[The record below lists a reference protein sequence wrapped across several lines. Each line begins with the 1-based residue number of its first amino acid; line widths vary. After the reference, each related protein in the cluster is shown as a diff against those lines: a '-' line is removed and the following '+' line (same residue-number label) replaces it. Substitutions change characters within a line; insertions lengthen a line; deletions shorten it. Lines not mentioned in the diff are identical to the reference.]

1 MPVEPTKAICEGRSS
16 SSFDSGANEL
26 ALKECS
32 GLQGLR
38 NPLSGEQGAG
48 SALEFPATFPV
59 LDDSETVGEW
69 LASLD
74 YRAQR
79 GRHAHAPSQPRQTWV
94 NGGCNRLPADQQ
106 QAPSGSGLNVGHP
119 VTTDLST
126 AANPSL
132 PTPPE
137 ARLPLPRVTR
147 SLPPPAAPPVLRS
160 AAPPRMATGG
170 GLFGSTAGSS
180 LFGQPQQTTPAAPSL
195 FGQQTPATPSPFGQ
209 QTQAAAAPS
218 LFGQT
223 TPATPSPFGQS
234 APAFGAASTPAF
246 GASPTSAFGAASTS
260 AFGATPTSA
269 FGAASTSAFGASS
282 TPAFG
287 AASTPAFGA
296 SASPFGATTTSAF
309 GATPTSAF
317 GAASSTPGF
326 GGQLTLSQ
334 PQQQQQGALQQA
346 QFAAQS
352 AQWSGAL
359 PEREVAAIA
368 AAYFGDARNPLG
380 RFVSPFLSV
389 THPLARFRPPNV
401 PELTWQ
407 EAIRLLAAAGP
418 ENQADGLWPEMVCGF
433 SGLSKRLQVQDETIE
448 ADRQRL
454 DAVEAAVGQ
463 VRAHVT
469 AVTEG
474 RQGAVRQR
482 QQQLQQRVLRLMRL
496 VEIMEL
502 RTSPHV
508 PLSPTELLLSDRLQ
522 SLLRL
527 LCSGASELPR
537 KVESLAAAA
546 SMLADGGGEGG
557 GADTGAGG
565 AGGGVREG
573 GGVRVEE
580 WSMER
585 MRGVVATQAEAV
597 GRLAQLV
604 ERDVRDVGIMM
615 GGGGVDPIGGV
626 AGA

>member
-1 MPVEPTKAICEGRSS
+1 
-16 SSFDSGANEL
+16 
-26 ALKECS
+26 
-32 GLQGLR
+32 
-38 NPLSGEQGAG
+38 
-48 SALEFPATFPV
+48 
-59 LDDSETVGEW
+59 
-69 LASLD
+69 
-74 YRAQR
+74 
-79 GRHAHAPSQPRQTWV
+79 
-94 NGGCNRLPADQQ
+94 
-106 QAPSGSGLNVGHP
+106 
-119 VTTDLST
+119 
-126 AANPSL
+126 
-132 PTPPE
+132 
-137 ARLPLPRVTR
+137 
-147 SLPPPAAPPVLRS
+147 
-160 AAPPRMATGG
+160 MATGG

-180 LFGQPQQTTPAAPSL
+180 LFGQQQTTLAAPSL

-223 TPATPSPFGQS
+223 TPAAPSPFGQS

-246 GASPTSAFGAASTS
+246 GAASSS

-269 FGAASTSAFGASS
+269 FGAASTPAFGAAA

-287 AASTPAFGA
+287 AASTPAFGTSTSAFGA
-296 SASPFGATTTSAF
+296 STSAFGATTTSAF

-317 GAASSTPGF
+317 GATPTSAFGAGSATPGF

-352 AQWSGAL
+352 AQWSAAL

-407 EAIRLLAAAGP
+407 EAIGLLAAAGP

-463 VRAHVT
+463 VRAHVV

-546 SMLADGGGEGG
+546 SLLADGGGEGG

-565 AGGGVREG
+565 AAGGAGGAGEG

-580 WSMER
+580 WSLER

-604 ERDVRDVGIMM
+604 ERDEALIKELAKIRTGRASPGLLDHVHVEAYGRPSPLSRIATVTVKDPQLLSVTLHDASLLGAAMKGLQESPMGLNPSHTSHTVILVPIPKLTKEVREAMFKLAQKAAESARVSLRRARKEGMDAIKKAADVIPEDERKRAEKK
-615 GGGGVDPIGGV
+615 VEEAV
-626 AGA
+626 AAAKKQLEAICETKEKELKG

>member
-1 MPVEPTKAICEGRSS
+1 MSWHLKNAADYKACGIRYLGSKEQVLRSPFS
-16 SSFDSGANEL
+16 L
-26 ALKECS
+26 CCS
-32 GLQGLR
+32 
-38 NPLSGEQGAG
+38 A
-48 SALEFPATFPV
+48 
-59 LDDSETVGEW
+59 
-69 LASLD
+69 
-74 YRAQR
+74 
-79 GRHAHAPSQPRQTWV
+79 
-94 NGGCNRLPADQQ
+94 
-106 QAPSGSGLNVGHP
+106 VGHP

>member
-1 MPVEPTKAICEGRSS
+1 
-16 SSFDSGANEL
+16 
-26 ALKECS
+26 
-32 GLQGLR
+32 
-38 NPLSGEQGAG
+38 
-48 SALEFPATFPV
+48 
-59 LDDSETVGEW
+59 
-69 LASLD
+69 
-74 YRAQR
+74 
-79 GRHAHAPSQPRQTWV
+79 
-94 NGGCNRLPADQQ
+94 
-106 QAPSGSGLNVGHP
+106 
-119 VTTDLST
+119 
-126 AANPSL
+126 
-132 PTPPE
+132 
-137 ARLPLPRVTR
+137 
-147 SLPPPAAPPVLRS
+147 
-160 AAPPRMATGG
+160 MATGG

-209 QTQAAAAPS
+209 QTQSAAAPS

-389 THPLARFRPPNV
+389 THPLTRFRPPNV

-527 LCSGASELPR
+527 LRSGASELPR
-537 KVESLAAAA
+537 KGGGG
-546 SMLADGGGEGG
+546 DTGRGGGEVGTAG
-557 GADTGAGG
+557 GARWAAAGGAAGG
-565 AGGGVREG
+565 AGEG

-597 GRLAQLV
+597 GSLTQLV

-615 GGGGVDPIGGV
+615 GGGGVDPLGGV
-626 AGA
+626 AGAKGRHYGVIRFGVIQ

>member
-1 MPVEPTKAICEGRSS
+1 MTVKARTRSFGRAWTPEEDRKLLLHVAAHGTRQWRAVVNAGLLPGRDTKACCNRFIILKRKYF
-16 SSFDSGANEL
+16 SFQER
-26 ALKECS
+26 
-32 GLQGLR
+32 LQGKPSPSPAR
-38 NPLSGEQGAG
+38 PIH
-48 SALEFPATFPV
+48 FP
-59 LDDSETVGEW
+59 
-69 LASLD
+69 
-74 YRAQR
+74 
-79 GRHAHAPSQPRQTWV
+79 H
-94 NGGCNRLPADQQ
+94 
-106 QAPSGSGLNVGHP
+106 
-119 VTTDLST
+119 
-126 AANPSL
+126 
-132 PTPPE
+132 
-137 ARLPLPRVTR
+137 
-147 SLPPPAAPPVLRS
+147 PAAPPLPPSATPPFRCRS

-180 LFGQPQQTTPAAPSL
+180 LFGQQQTTPATPSL
-195 FGQQTPATPSPFGQ
+195 FGQQTPAMPSLFGQTTPATPSPFGQ

-223 TPATPSPFGQS
+223 TPAAPSPFGQS

-246 GASPTSAFGAASTS
+246 GAASSS

-269 FGAASTSAFGASS
+269 FGAASTPAFGAAS

-296 SASPFGATTTSAF
+296 TTSAFGATTTSAF

-317 GAASSTPGF
+317 GSTPTSAFGAASSTPAF

-352 AQWSGAL
+352 AQWSAAL

-407 EAIRLLAAAGP
+407 EAIGLLAAAGP

-474 RQGAVRQR
+474 RQGAVRQK

-522 SLLRL
+522 FLLRL

-546 SMLADGGGEGG
+546 SLLADGAGEGG

-565 AGGGVREG
+565 AAGGAGGAGEG

-580 WSMER
+580 WSLER

-615 GGGGVDPIGGV
+615 GGGGVDPLGGV